1 MQMPRALAG
10 REEEATFPRPGVWV
24 VKIQPPLDVSSDS
37 AGGIGRITPTT
48 LTRFQLVSM
57 PLVFLEDQVR
67 EEDEGHFPLLRC
79 ALSEARQVA
88 YRYAEEFEEEGQKLR
103 VYTEVMPAVEHMG
116 SHHPPPE
123 AQLPAYG
130 VSSAVEG
137 EEVRKMEDPEVLA
150 CFLDL
155 GEDGLRSHR
164 LWTENLEQ
172 VPLFDVRKLSR
183 DRVAGAWS
191 RQNPDEFFPYK
202 GKDVWY
208 TCRPDV
214 PMDPRCAATGLASE
228 KGCPP
233 STLPQLLKTLGCK
246 CGSKPA
252 LRVERPCPALGAN
265 GEAPPALPEEAWKTW
280 SWRDYYEDARKAGKG
295 FVKCGLQPFETVAV
309 WGFNA
314 PEWMLSTYAASMAA
328 GKSAGLYP
336 TDTPET
342 AAFKVAHSGASLVV
356 LEDEGK
362 LKKLVAALTA
372 RPMAR
377 MKVKAFITYAY
388 EPEEGKRVE
397 VKGASVPVIS
407 WAALTK
413 LGASDSELD
422 AKLEGRSAM
431 VCSFMKIAGEHMG
444 FCRGPNPERIL
455 SYLPL
460 SHVAGLMVDIAFPVV
475 ASATTSI
482 YATTFFA
489 RSYDLKQGTLKDRL
503 CVARPTAFL
512 GALVTWAKDQALAK
526 AKSHQLAGDGSTPL
540 GFGFADKLVLSKV
553 KGALGLDQLKLGLTG
568 AAPIRV
574 DTLEFFGS
582 LGIQVNET
590 YGMSESTGGATI
602 STSLVHL
609 WGSCGFQLPGVEV
622 KAFKVDPED
631 VNVKTECPLAN
642 ALDSLDEACQGELC
656 FRGRNIMMGYLAQDE
671 LGPEHVKEIEG
682 KTAGTIDK
690 EGWLHS
696 GDKGIE
702 GGENIAP
709 VPIEDHIK
717 ACCDGINEV
726 LMIGDKRKF
735 NVALITLKAVGANG
749 ETPGTN
755 QLDAGA
761 VRVNPSVKTI
771 TEAMDDQV
779 WIETITAAVQK
790 TNANGK
796 VCPNNAFKIQKFMVL
811 PTNFSEEQGFLTPTK
826 KMKRPVVSVRV
837 PEDLAGLDA
846 SLNEAY
852 PFCLISLLSAV
863 GQHPPCIGLMTAWSE
878 APGRGILEPTTK
890 GSASCPRCGDTLL
903 SDSRFCRCCG
913 HALGTD
919 LGAPYTEDSN
929 SATDGLQFLCSKY
942 SALITR
948 LREEVLAHQQAQAEC
963 RRLERRLREESQSWA
978 QEKEQLMLDL
988 QRLRVEVDS
997 LNRLAERQRADAPCK
1012 PAREHGAKELHP
1024 QPVKPAE
1031 ADTNA
1036 WHQYEA
1042 QQKQHQQ
1049 MMSLL
1054 NEHSQLQVETRDAQD
1069 ELTACRDHLARWRRK
1084 ATDLETQKMTAERHR
1099 EDAEKKARCM
1109 QDELRQAL
1117 RSASLAKSRQKE
1129 AERVAKQELWRVPNA
1144 SGSVRL

>member
-1 MQMPRALAG
+1 MLGPR
-10 REEEATFPRPGVWV
+10 T
-24 VKIQPPLDVSSDS
+24 S
-37 AGGIGRITPTT
+37 A
-48 LTRFQLVSM
+48 
-57 PLVFLEDQVR
+57 E
-67 EEDEGHFPLLRC
+67 
-79 ALSEARQVA
+79 
-88 YRYAEEFEEEGQKLR
+88 
-103 VYTEVMPAVEHMG
+103 
-116 SHHPPPE
+116 
-123 AQLPAYG
+123 
-130 VSSAVEG
+130 
-137 EEVRKMEDPEVLA
+137 
-150 CFLDL
+150 
-155 GEDGLRSHR
+155 
-164 LWTENLEQ
+164 
-172 VPLFDVRKLSR
+172 
-183 DRVAGAWS
+183 
-191 RQNPDEFFPYK
+191 
-202 GKDVWY
+202 
-208 TCRPDV
+208 
-214 PMDPRCAATGLASE
+214 
-228 KGCPP
+228 
-233 STLPQLLKTLGCK
+233 K

-431 VCSFMKIAGEHMG
+431 VKPGHCCALVYTSGTTGEPKAVMISHDNVVFEVCSFMKIAGEHMG

-512 GALVTWAKDQALAK
+512 GVPLVWEKIADRMRALGAKNKGMKKALVTWAKDQALAK

-696 GDKGIE
+696 GDKGIVTTKGMVKVTGRYKELIIGE

-826 KMKRPVVSVRV
+826 KMKRPVV
-837 PEDLAGLDA
+837 EKA
-846 SLNEAY
+846 
-852 PFCLISLLSAV
+852 
-863 GQHPPCIGLMTAWSE
+863 
-878 APGRGILEPTTK
+878 
-890 GSASCPRCGDTLL
+890 
-903 SDSRFCRCCG
+903 
-913 HALGTD
+913 
-919 LGAPYTEDSN
+919 
-929 SATDGLQFLCSKY
+929 FLKQIEMMYKS
-942 SALITR
+942 
-948 LREEVLAHQQAQAEC
+948 
-963 RRLERRLREESQSWA
+963 
-978 QEKEQLMLDL
+978 
-988 QRLRVEVDS
+988 
-997 LNRLAERQRADAPCK
+997 
-1012 PAREHGAKELHP
+1012 
-1024 QPVKPAE
+1024 
-1031 ADTNA
+1031 ADT
-1036 WHQYEA
+1036 Y
-1042 QQKQHQQ
+1042 
-1049 MMSLL
+1049 
-1054 NEHSQLQVETRDAQD
+1054 VRYRD
-1069 ELTACRDHLARWRRK
+1069 
-1084 ATDLETQKMTAERHR
+1084 
-1099 EDAEKKARCM
+1099 
-1109 QDELRQAL
+1109 
-1117 RSASLAKSRQKE
+1117 
-1129 AERVAKQELWRVPNA
+1129 
-1144 SGSVRL
+1144 